1 MSNLFT
7 ISDLLCIT
15 SSINELLYM
24 SESPICPEI
33 YYTDN
38 SIKIC
43 LRLKNGRSD
52 VTIGTQY
59 GCFSYIDDNEATL
72 TSAQFTNDA
81 ITDIN
86 GSFHKAFRQ
95 IRAFDREYASQ
106 AKITDTSIDRASFGL
121 TEVN

>member
-1 MSNLFT
+1 
-7 ISDLLCIT
+7 
-15 SSINELLYM
+15 M

-43 LRLKNGRSD
+43 LRLKNGRSE

-59 GCFSYIDDNEATL
+59 GCFSYIDDNEAIL
-72 TSAQFTNDA
+72 TSCQFTNDA

-95 IRAFDREYASQ
+95 IRSFDRERSIQ
-106 AKITDTSIDRASFGL
+106 VKSPETSINRASFGL
-121 TEVN
+121 AEVN